1 MPSISRF
8 CRRLCR
14 RAVHVF
20 YRPYVLWRIAA
31 PSQASV
37 QGLSLL
43 TDPQVFHPLCFHS
56 GQILV
61 GYLRTLP
68 LNGRGFLDMGTG
80 SGLVGLCA
88 ARLGA
93 RLTACDVNPRAVE
106 VARDNA
112 RRNGISAEIIESNL
126 FGALADRTFDLIC
139 FNVPFYP
146 RAPRSAF
153 EAAFFAGPDF
163 ATVRQFAADCS
174 RFLAPGGSV
183 IVIFSEDSGYQGIV
197 AMFTAA
203 GLQITFEEVTSRLFE
218 RFHLVR
224 FQRRGDARAAPAD
237 SAAAR

>member
-1 MPSISRF
+1 
-8 CRRLCR
+8 
-14 RAVHVF
+14 
-20 YRPYVLWRIAA
+20 VLWRIAA
-31 PSQASV
+31 PSRASV
-37 QGLSLL
+37 EGLNLL
-43 TDPQVFHPLCFHS
+43 TDPQVFHPRCFHS

-61 GYLRTLP
+61 GYLRTLA
-68 LNGRGFLDMGTG
+68 LNDRRFLDMGTG

-106 VARDNA
+106 VARENA
-112 RRNGISAEIIESNL
+112 RRNAIPAEIVESNL
-126 FGALADRTFDLIC
+126 FGALADRMFDLIC

-163 ATVRQFAADCS
+163 ATVRQFAAECS

-183 IVIFSEDSGYQGIV
+183 IVIFSEDSGYHGIV
-197 AMFTAA
+197 SMFTAA
-203 GLQITFEEVTSRLFE
+203 GLQIAFENVTSRLFE

-224 FQRRGDARAAPAD
+224 FQRRDEVVAAPA